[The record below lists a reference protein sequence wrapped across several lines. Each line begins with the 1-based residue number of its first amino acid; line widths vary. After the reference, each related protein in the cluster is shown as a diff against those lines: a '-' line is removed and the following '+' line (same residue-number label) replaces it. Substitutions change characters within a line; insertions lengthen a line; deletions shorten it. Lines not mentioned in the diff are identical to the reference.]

1 MDSKKNAKNAKKY
14 ICDKCDYITSNKYDF
29 SRHLLTDKHKL
40 SHVDSV
46 DRVIK
51 RKKTHFFYTCDC
63 GRNYKYDSGLYK
75 HRKKGVCSTNRVEVD
90 PSGSLSDTSTALVAT
105 AENLDYKYLILKLLE
120 EQAKKDALMKDQN
133 DKLSTIIMEQSK
145 QLQEMIPKIGNV
157 TNNTIN
163 NKFNIHIF
171 LNERCKSAISMD
183 DFIKSINISLDN
195 LLTTKDKG
203 LADGISNI
211 FLENMIKLPID
222 QRPLHCTDIK
232 REILYIKNDTWEKD
246 ENNEKIKDAINKVS
260 KKQCQNVSKWSEANP
275 NFMEHSHEKDEYI
288 QLIKHTMDDLDN
300 KHDKIIKTLCKN
312 VHVNTKQ
319 IDI

>member
-14 ICDKCDYITSNKYDF
+14 NCSKCDYITSNKYDF
-29 SRHLLTDKHKL
+29 NRHLSTDKHAL
-40 SHVDSV
+40 SHVDSM

-51 RKKTHFFYTCDC
+51 RKKTHFLFTCDC

-75 HRKKGVCSTNRVEVD
+75 HRKKGICSPINEERLNE
-90 PSGSLSDTSTALVAT
+90 TSTELVSN
-105 AENLDYKYLILKLLE
+105 AENVDYKYLIVKLLE

-157 TNNTIN
+157 TNNNTIN
-163 NKFNIHIF
+163 NKVNIHIF

-211 FLENMIKLPID
+211 FIENMIKLPID

-232 REILYIKNDTWEKD
+232 RETLYIKNDTWEKD

-260 KKQCQNVSKWSEANP
+260 KKQCQNVTKWSKANP
-275 NFMEHSHEKDEYI
+275 NFMEHSNEKDEYI
-288 QLIKHTMDDLDN
+288 QLIKNTMDDLDD

-319 IDI
+319 IDN